1 MTTGQ
6 PPDITIPI
14 TAYPPLMEGNE
25 FTLDSRSILWL
36 SVIGRLKDGVTIE
49 QARAQLQ
56 SFWPD
61 VLLAAASTETPG
73 PRRQRFLSMGLEVSS
88 AAKGFTSGLR
98 SQFARPL
105 YVLAGIVGLILL
117 VACVN
122 LASLMLARAAACS
135 HEMSVRV
142 AIGASRWSL
151 ARQVLTES
159 LALSLAGAL
168 LGLAFAFWG
177 SRLLVLLM
185 TQGSLL
191 PPTVDVSPDLRVLSL
206 TASVTILTGILF
218 GIAPAWRSSREDPAT
233 VLQQNARNLSG
244 GTGRLSKALII
255 TQVALSLVLLLGAGL
270 LARSF
275 EKLCSIDLGFQKE
288 SVLEIALYPK
298 PGGYQN
304 LDVNSYHKQLLA
316 RISSLPGVGSVSFG
330 DATIPSP
337 QGWHDTV
344 SQMTADSSTGI
355 RLMANAALVSPGFFR
370 TLAIPLLRGRD
381 FNETDDKKH
390 ARIAIVNSNLA
401 ERLFPNGDAIGKSIR
416 FGFMPDYENIEI
428 VGIASNARIF
438 NIRDATTPV
447 IFLSSFQYPHEW
459 GGLIVR
465 TKEAPEALAKTV
477 GHEVESLGHEY
488 VLRTRTVAQTISAE
502 LVEERVIAMLS
513 GFFAALAI
521 LLASIGLY
529 GLMSYAVTHRTRE
542 IGIRVAVGAQR
553 QSLLW
558 LVLRE
563 TLTLALLGIAIGIP
577 SALAATRLIASML
590 FGLTSSDV
598 PTIVAVSM
606 LLLVVALFAGYL
618 PARRASAIDPIV
630 ALRTE

>member
-1 MTTGQ
+1 
-6 PPDITIPI
+6 
-14 TAYPPLMEGNE
+14 
-25 FTLDSRSILWL
+25 
-36 SVIGRLKDGVTIE
+36 
-49 QARAQLQ
+49 
-56 SFWPD
+56 
-61 VLLAAASTETPG
+61 
-73 PRRQRFLSMGLEVSS
+73 
-88 AAKGFTSGLR
+88 
-98 SQFARPL
+98 
-105 YVLAGIVGLILL
+105 
-117 VACVN
+117 
-122 LASLMLARAAACS
+122 
-135 HEMSVRV
+135 
-142 AIGASRWSL
+142 
-151 ARQVLTES
+151 
-159 LALSLAGAL
+159 
-168 LGLAFAFWG
+168 
-177 SRLLVLLM
+177 
-185 TQGSLL
+185 
-191 PPTVDVSPDLRVLSL
+191 
-206 TASVTILTGILF
+206 
-218 GIAPAWRSSREDPAT
+218 
-233 VLQQNARNLSG
+233 
-244 GTGRLSKALII
+244 
-255 TQVALSLVLLLGAGL
+255 
-270 LARSF
+270 
-275 EKLCSIDLGFQKE
+275 
-288 SVLEIALYPK
+288 
-298 PGGYQN
+298 
-304 LDVNSYHKQLLA
+304 
-316 RISSLPGVGSVSFG
+316 
-330 DATIPSP
+330 
-337 QGWHDTV
+337 
-344 SQMTADSSTGI
+344 MTADSSTGI

-428 VGIASNARIF
+428 VGIARNATIF

-447 IFLSSFQYPHEW
+447 IFLSSLQYPHEW

-529 GLMSYAVTHRTRE
+529 GLMSYAVTRRTRE
-542 IGIRVAVGAQR
+542 IGIRVAVGAQP
-553 QSLLW
+553 QSVLW